1 MIRTSV
7 LLLALL
13 LSTSLASAQRV
24 RPAGQ
29 HEAATAEAQFEKS
42 VPPPARQPLTLD
54 LQKLKQN
61 ADELAAL
68 AQSIPQAVD
77 QTTKGILPKDLE
89 DRLKRIEKLAKHLR
103 SQIEH

>member
-1 MIRTSV
+1 MRTSILLLT
-7 LLLALL
+7 LLLA
-13 LSTSLASAQRV
+13 TSSAWVQR
-24 RPAGQ
+24 RGPIGQ
-29 HEAATAEAQFEKS
+29 WQANKAEEQFEKT
-42 VPPPARQPLTLD
+42 VPPPPRQPATSD
-54 LQKLKQN
+54 LQKLQQN

-77 QTTKGILPKDLE
+77 LTAKGILPKDLE

>member
-1 MIRTSV
+1 MRTSI
-7 LLLALL
+7 LLSTLL
-13 LSTSLASAQRV
+13 LSTSLTSAQRV

-29 HEAATAEAQFEKS
+29 HQAATAEAQFEKS
-42 VPPPARQPLTLD
+42 VPPPARQPRTVD

-103 SQIEH
+103 SEMER

>member
-1 MIRTSV
+1 MRTSI
-7 LLLALL
+7 LLFTLL
-13 LSTSLASAQRV
+13 LSTSLTSAQRV

-29 HEAATAEAQFEKS
+29 HQAATAEAQFEKS
-42 VPPPARQPLTLD
+42 VPPPARQPRTVD
-54 LQKLKQN
+54 CQKLNQN

-103 SQIEH
+103 SEMER

>member
-1 MIRTSV
+1 MRTSI
-7 LLLALL
+7 LLFALL
-13 LSTSLASAQRV
+13 LSTSLASAQRT

-29 HEAATAEAQFEKS
+29 HQAETAEAQFEKS
-42 VPPPARQPLTLD
+42 VPPPVRQLRTLD

-77 QTTKGILPKDLE
+77 LTTKGILPKDLE
-89 DRLKRIEKLAKHLR
+89 DRLKRIEKLAKQLR
-103 SQIEH
+103 SQIDH

>member
-1 MIRTSV
+1 MRTSI

-13 LSTSLASAQRV
+13 LSTSLISAQRV

-29 HEAATAEAQFEKS
+29 HEADTAEAQFEKS
-42 VPPPARQPLTLD
+42 VPPPAHQPRTLD
-54 LQKLKQN
+54 FQKLTQN

-77 QTTKGILPKDLE
+77 LTTKGILPKDLE
-89 DRLKRIEKLAKHLR
+89 DRLKRIEKLAKQLR
-103 SQIEH
+103 SQIDH